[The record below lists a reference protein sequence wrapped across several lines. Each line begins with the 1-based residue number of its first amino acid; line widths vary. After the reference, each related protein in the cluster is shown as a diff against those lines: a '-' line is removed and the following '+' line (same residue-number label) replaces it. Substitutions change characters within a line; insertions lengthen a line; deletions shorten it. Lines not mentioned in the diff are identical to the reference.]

1 MNNKTVLPG
10 SLQTLADKLVG
21 ECLAGNSH
29 PEGIEAI
36 YEWLEID
43 GWDDLI
49 SDLGDEMA
57 LKLYYLAD
65 LEFNDNETRWNLDI
79 PDDQEVQ
86 DSDRLNW
93 ARQRIDYFQTGDD
106 GYVFVSVHAYPLVSS
121 DGKIAI
127 VGCLV
132 EIHGQAGPVCDWWGL
147 WKSREDFYD
156 ALGSDGQI
164 WLSPRMGEIPDD
176 VILSMW
182 AKPAKKKQAKMKKSQ
197 S

>member
-1 MNNKTVLPG
+1 MNSKILLPNG
-10 SLQTLADKLVG
+10 LQALANRLVG
-21 ECLAGNSH
+21 EFLSSNTQ

-49 SDLGDEMA
+49 SDLGEQMA

-65 LEFNDNETRWNLDI
+65 IDFNDNETRWNLDL

-86 DSDRLNW
+86 DTDRLTW
-93 ARQRIDYFQTGDD
+93 ARQRIAHFNTGDD

-121 DGKIAI
+121 EGRIAI
-127 VGCLV
+127 VGCLLEV
-132 EIHGQAGPVCDWWGL
+132 HGQAGPVCDWWGL
-147 WKSREDFYD
+147 WRSREDFYD
-156 ALGSDGQI
+156 ALGTNGQI
-164 WLSPRMGEIPDD
+164 WLSPRMGEIPDE

-182 AKPAKKKQAKMKKSQ
+182 GNPPKKKQAKRSKSQ